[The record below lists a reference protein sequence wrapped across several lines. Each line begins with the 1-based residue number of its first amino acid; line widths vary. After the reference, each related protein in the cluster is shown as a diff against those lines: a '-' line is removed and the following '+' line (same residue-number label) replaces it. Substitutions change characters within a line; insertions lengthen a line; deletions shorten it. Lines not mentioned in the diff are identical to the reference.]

1 MSNARIDFLYA
12 ALTDC
17 QGTIRAIDVKL
28 GIMLTFLILPLTHL
42 EKILARVR
50 IVYHLA
56 YLSHRIVL
64 IGFFLLLFVFCL
76 SWILS
81 IIIALGG
88 LCSLSN
94 PIKYIANDVNAN
106 GAFFLGNICKP
117 KLIHLFANRA
127 LPTRGPLS
135 TIIAELPLTED
146 QIIQELVFEQMKASL
161 IRNCKIFR
169 QRFSLKLMMLWI
181 LSGGAIWITALLT
194 R

>member
-28 GIMLTFLILPLTHL
+28 GIMLTFLILPLTYL
-42 EKILARVR
+42 EKILDNVR
-50 IVYHLA
+50 IVYHLPC
-56 YLSHRIVL
+56 LSHRIIL

-81 IIIALGG
+81 IIIAFGG
-88 LCSLSN
+88 LCSISN
-94 PIKYIANDVNAN
+94 PVRYIANDVKAK
-106 GAFFLGNICKP
+106 GAFFLSDICKP
-117 KLIHLFANRA
+117 KPKHLFTNRA
-127 LPTRGPLS
+127 LPTKGPLS
-135 TIIAELPLTED
+135 TIIAELPLTEY

-169 QRFSLKLMMLWI
+169 QRFSLKLMIIWI
-181 LSGGAIWITALLT
+181 FSGGAIWIAALLT